1 MDPEILSLLEWPLIS
16 KQLEGHAHFH
26 DTVKTKIFIPKTVP
40 EIQKTLDRT
49 QLLLNKYHSSAIKDI
64 SAAIVVLNPNG
75 LVFDCISKAS
85 KAAIFDFEQLNQLAL
100 GIELYLDN
108 YFDLFD
114 CDFTK
119 EEKTVFHNNKRSY
132 QTNFLKEFR
141 SFVNQDGE
149 IDYFKH
155 PLLKTLYK
163 QKIDLEQNIRRTLQ
177 GLMSDSQWGQR
188 LQFGSF
194 DLINDRYV
202 LPVKSDS
209 YQSSLGQIVS
219 RSDSGQTLF
228 VEPIKIKGMNLSRLE
243 LVLRLDKELNSL
255 TIKFSKSINEMHKHL
270 TLVSL
275 SIQFLD
281 EYLARMRFAYSND
294 FIQATLSTNREI
306 IIKGMYHP
314 LIKNP
319 VKNNIEILPESNGM
333 IISGPNTG
341 GKTATLKSIA
351 LIQIFL
357 KFGLFIPADS
367 ATVHLYEGIHYF
379 GNDGQNLPEGLSSFA
394 SEVKNY
400 CDLLNKLSKTNLIII
415 DEIFNSTSSEEA
427 SALALS
433 LFEEISKESD
443 THFLVSTH
451 HQMLKTLMHDK
462 NQFVSAH
469 VGFDTKT
476 NKPSYILHTGA
487 PGSSQALNIFTKLND
502 DSMQSMRIVEKAKK
516 ILDNKMLNY
525 ESLLEKISSKENEL
539 DNLLKENKDLNIQ
552 IKNKKKS
559 MEGVYQ
565 LKLEEKISILETKIK
580 RVLDKAQTHFHK
592 AKLGKIDSK
601 RQLDKK
607 DDEIKSLLFELKP
620 ESKKTT
626 PISEKYEHMKRPQ
639 SIQVGYSYF
648 SIFLGQTVTVK
659 SINEKKKEAQV
670 TKGLMSI
677 KCPIDSLRVA
687 HKTKGQGSVQVKYPQ
702 NSNAK
707 LEYDCRGMRLEEF
720 QSIVESAVSDLMT
733 DSVPFINFIHGHGN
747 GTLKGWLRGYIKK
760 NKSIKADSNDTGNDG
775 ETRVVLT

>member
-1 MDPEILSLLEWPLIS
+1 MDPEILKLLEWPLIS
-16 KQLEGHAHFH
+16 HQLEGHAHFY
-26 DTVKTKIFIPKTVP
+26 DTVKTKIFIPKTVHD
-40 EIQKTLDRT
+40 IQKTLDRT
-49 QLLLNKYHSSAIKDI
+49 QLLLEKYHSTAIKDI
-64 SAAIVVLNPNG
+64 SSALVVLDPSG
-75 LVFDCISKAS
+75 SIFDCMSKSSKSAVFD
-85 KAAIFDFEQLNQLAL
+85 FTQLNEIAL
-100 GIELYLDN
+100 GIELYLEN

-114 CDFTK
+114 LGFTK
-119 EEKTVFHNNKRSY
+119 EEKHDFHNIKRKY
-132 QTNFLKEFR
+132 LNTFLKEFR
-141 SFVNQDGE
+141 SFVSTDGE

-155 PLLKTLYK
+155 PLLKVLYK
-163 QKIDLEQNIRRTLQ
+163 EKIDLEQNIRKSLQ
-177 GLMSDSQWGQR
+177 GLMSDSQWSSK
-188 LQFGSF
+188 LQFDSF

-209 YQSSLGQIVS
+209 YQSTLGQIVS

-228 VEPIKIKGMNLSRLE
+228 IEPSKIKNMNIARLE
-243 LVLRLDKELNSL
+243 LVLKLDKELNSL
-255 TIKFSKSINEMHKHL
+255 TLKFSNALTQVHDHL
-270 TLVSL
+270 ALISL
-275 SIQFLD
+275 TIQYVD
-281 EYLARMRFAYSND
+281 EYLTRMKFAHTND
-294 FIQATLSTNREI
+294 YIKATLSKNREV

-314 LIKNP
+314 LIKDP
-319 VKNNIEILPESNGM
+319 VKNDIEILPTSNGM

-357 KFGLFIPADS
+357 KFGLFIPADN
-367 ATVHLYEGIHYF
+367 ATIHLYEGIHYF

-400 CDLLNKLSKTNLIII
+400 SELLVKLAPTNLIII

-433 LFEEISKESD
+433 LFEEISGVSE

-462 NQFVSAH
+462 NHFVSAH
-469 VGFDTKT
+469 VGFDTET
-476 NKPSYILHTGA
+476 NKPSYNLHTGA
-487 PGSSQALNIFTKLND
+487 PGSSQALKVFTKLNG
-502 DSMQSMRIVEKAKK
+502 DSPQSLRIVEKAKR

-525 ESLLEKISSKENEL
+525 ESLLEKIGAKENEL
-539 DNLLKENKDLNIQ
+539 DKLLRENKDLNIQ

-565 LKLEEKISILETKIK
+565 LKLEEKVSNLEEKIK
-580 RVLDKAQTHFHK
+580 RVLDKAQSHFHK
-592 AKLGKIDSK
+592 AKSGKIESK

-620 ESKKTT
+620 INKKVK
-626 PISEKYEHMKRPQ
+626 PISDKYSHMKKPQ
-639 SIQVGYSYF
+639 NIEVGKSYF
-648 SIFLGQTVTVK
+648 SVFLGQTVLVK
-659 SINEKKKEAQV
+659 SINERKKEVQV
-670 TKGLMSI
+670 SKGLMSI
-677 KCPIDSLRVA
+677 KCPMDSLRIA
-687 HKTKGQGSVQVKYPQ
+687 HKVKGQSNVQVKYPQ

-720 QSIVESAVSDLMT
+720 QSVVESAVSDLLT
-733 DSVPFINFIHGHGN
+733 DSVPFVCFIHGHGN
-747 GTLKGWLRGYIKK
+747 GTLKGWLRDFIKK